1 MKYEYL
7 TLQSFVHSRTSYYTL
22 LKPNTVESV
31 AAKNIEEVMTT
42 LGKEGWE
49 LVSTATTE
57 TEGLLLFFKRAL
69 T

>member
-7 TLQSFVHSRTSYYTL
+7 TLQSFVHSRTGYFTL

-69 T
+69 V

>member
-7 TLQSFVHSRTSYYTL
+7 TLQSFVHSRPGYFTL
-22 LKPNTVESV
+22 IRSSTVESV
-31 AAKNIEEVMTT
+31 AAQSITDAMTT

-49 LVSTATTE
+49 LVSSENTE

-69 T
+69 